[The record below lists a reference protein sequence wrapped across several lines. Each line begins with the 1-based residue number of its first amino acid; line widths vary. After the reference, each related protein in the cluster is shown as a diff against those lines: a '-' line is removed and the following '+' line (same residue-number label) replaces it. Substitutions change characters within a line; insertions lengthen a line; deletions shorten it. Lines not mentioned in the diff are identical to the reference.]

1 MNCCGNQS
9 ALTIEEQN
17 NQNINMKSTSTKLSN
32 NNNSEPLYSK
42 KNRLMCMFCGGKECN
57 HENYLTHKGQVAIEG
72 LNSDQIDENIF
83 ASQRPSNVLID
94 KFDLITKFN
103 EKKIGLIINVQ
114 RAGEHPY
121 CGPNGGLDKES
132 GFTYSPSKF
141 ESKGI
146 KVKLC
151 GWQDMGVPESLE
163 FMLDIVKEMYHY
175 INFEGKKVLVHCHAG
190 YGRTGIVIACYKIFS
205 EHTTAEKAIKEIRAK
220 RKQCIQKSSQF
231 EYCVNFYKYISRLR
245 ENFGNKKSIETYI
258 KNQNDLNVDN
268 YKFEFFSYKKYVP
281 LFIQYIFNAIL
292 VLKNSINLE
301 LTTVYKALNGTSDIK
316 ENLNIYLNPII
327 ESINAGNYENLNTIN
342 DIVILSELL
351 YLWLENSIYYVIED
365 KNLDHFDF
373 SKKDESDF
381 NIIFEKNF
389 NKLKIYEKETIL
401 FFINFIYL
409 LKNNKDLDDPK
420 NIKLMCEKFCIYLLG
435 YDFND
440 IEKNPNK
447 KKHIEILLDI
457 FYYYLN
463 NNEKIND
470 VYNVNNKELRINN
483 ILNIC
488 QTVLEQN
495 VAHSTISSPKKSK
508 NELLK
513 QSMMNIIKELKQ
525 MEDVNS
531 SSENVM
537 NNENL
542 IDSLILNQSIGSS
555 TIKTFKTNQEKSN
568 GKKKVLFENLN
579 YSQIKNNNDEENEK
593 NGKSKF
599 SSSLINYNNK
609 KSLQTKLS
617 SYNYLKQNTVH
628 NKNTEGYRFVTKND
642 ITGVEVIDT
651 EENIEN
657 IFSAKEPWMKEEDC

>member
-1 MNCCGNQS
+1 MNCCNNQS

-17 NQNINMKSTSTKLSN
+17 NKISPKKTNNSSN

-83 ASQRPSNVLID
+83 ASQRPSNILID

-121 CGPNGGLDKES
+121 CGPNEGLDKES

-151 GWQDMGVPESLE
+151 GWQDMGVPESLD

-175 INFEGKKVLVHCHAG
+175 INFENKKVLVHCHAG

-205 EHTTAEKAIKEIRAK
+205 EHTTAENAIKEIRAK

-245 ENFGNKKSIETYI
+245 EMFGNKKTIETYI

-268 YKFEFFSYKKYVP
+268 YKFDFFSYKKYVP

-292 VLKNSINLE
+292 VLKNSNELD
-301 LTTVYKALNGTSDIK
+301 LTTIYKTLNGTSDIIK
-316 ENLNIYLNPII
+316 NLNNYLNPII
-327 ESINAGNYENLNTIN
+327 ESINAGNFNILNTIE

-351 YLWLENSIYYVIED
+351 YLWLEKSIDFVIEG
-365 KNLDHFDF
+365 KNLDIFDF

-381 NIIFEKNF
+381 NKIFEDNF
-389 NKLKIYEKETIL
+389 NKLKIYEKDTIL

-409 LKNNKDLDDPK
+409 LKTNKDLDDPK
-420 NIKLMCEKFCIYLLG
+420 NLKLMCEKFCIYLLG
-435 YDFND
+435 YDINNID
-440 IEKNPNK
+440 QDLNK
-447 KKHIEILLDI
+447 KRHIETLLDI

-470 VYNVNNKELRINN
+470 IYNVSNKELRLNN

-488 QTVLEQN
+488 QTVLDQN
-495 VAHSTISSPKKSK
+495 NNHTINTNSNRNKNDLLKQSVINILNELKQMDDINVNNSAEDVKNNEFLYESIVSKQSMNSSPKKNQDK
-508 NELLK
+508 NNAK
-513 QSMMNIIKELKQ
+513 KR
-525 MEDVNS
+525 
-531 SSENVM
+531 VM
-537 NNENL
+537 FN
-542 IDSLILNQSIGSS
+542 
-555 TIKTFKTNQEKSN
+555 
-568 GKKKVLFENLN
+568 NLN
-579 YSQIKNNNDEENEK
+579 YSQNVASNDDENEK
-593 NGKSKF
+593 NPKQKL
-599 SSSLINYNNK
+599 SSSLISSKNLNISK
-609 KSLQTKLS
+609 FKLS
-617 SYNYLKQNTVH
+617 SYNVLKQNTVH
-628 NKNTEGYRFVTKND
+628 NKNTEAYRFVTKND
-642 ITGVEVIDT
+642 ITGLDVIDT
-651 EENIEN
+651 EENIHN
-657 IFSAKEPWMKEEDC
+657 FFTAKQPWFKEEDC

>member
-1 MNCCGNQS
+1 MNCCNNQS
-9 ALTIEEQN
+9 ALTLEEQN
-17 NQNINMKSTSTKLSN
+17 NQISQKKTNNSSN

-83 ASQRPSNVLID
+83 ASQRPSNILID

-121 CGPNGGLDKES
+121 CGPNEGLDKES

-151 GWQDMGVPESLE
+151 GWQDMGVPESLD

-175 INFEGKKVLVHCHAG
+175 INFENKKVLVHCHAG

-205 EHTTAEKAIKEIRAK
+205 EHTTAENAIKEIRAK
-220 RKQCIQKSSQF
+220 RKQCIQKSTQF

-245 ENFGNKKSIETYI
+245 EMFGNKKTIETYI

-268 YKFEFFSYKKYVP
+268 YKFDFFSYKKYVP

-292 VLKNSINLE
+292 VLKNSNELD
-301 LTTVYKALNGTSDIK
+301 LTTVYKTLNGTSDIIK
-316 ENLNIYLNPII
+316 NLNNYLNPII
-327 ESINAGNYENLNTIN
+327 ESINAGNFNVLNTIE

-351 YLWLENSIYYVIED
+351 YLWLEKSIDYVIED
-365 KNLDHFDF
+365 KNLDNFDF

-381 NIIFEKNF
+381 NTIFEDNF

-409 LKNNKDLDDPK
+409 LKTNKDLDDPK
-420 NIKLMCEKFCIYLLG
+420 NLKLMCEKFCIYLLG
-435 YDFND
+435 YDINNID
-440 IEKNPNK
+440 QDLNK
-447 KKHIEILLDI
+447 KRHIETLLDI

-470 VYNVNNKELRINN
+470 LYNVSNKELRLNN

-488 QTVLEQN
+488 QSVLEQN
-495 VAHSTISSPKKSK
+495 NNDSVNANSNK
-508 NELLK
+508 NKNDLLK
-513 QSMMNIIKELKQ
+513 QSMLNILNELKQ
-525 MEDVNS
+525 MDDINANNSAEEIKKNEYLYESIVSKQSMNS
-531 SSENVM
+531 SPKK
-537 NNENL
+537 
-542 IDSLILNQSIGSS
+542 NQDKNSV
-555 TIKTFKTNQEKSN
+555 
-568 GKKKVLFENLN
+568 KKKVMFNNLN
-579 YSQIKNNNDEENEK
+579 YSQIVINNEDENEK
-593 NGKSKF
+593 NTKPKLT
-599 SSSLINYNNK
+599 SSLISSKNLNTSK
-609 KSLQTKLS
+609 FKLS
-617 SYNYLKQNTVH
+617 SYNVLKQNTVH
-628 NKNTEGYRFVTKND
+628 NKNTEAYRFVTKND
-642 ITGVEVIDT
+642 ITGLDVIDT
-651 EENIEN
+651 EDNIHN
-657 IFSAKEPWMKEEDC
+657 FFTAKQPWFKEEDC

>member
-1 MNCCGNQS
+1 MNCCNNQS

-17 NQNINMKSTSTKLSN
+17 NKISPKKTNNSSN

-83 ASQRPSNVLID
+83 ASQRPSNILID

-121 CGPNGGLDKES
+121 CGPNEGLDKES

-151 GWQDMGVPESLE
+151 GWQDMGVPESLD

-175 INFEGKKVLVHCHAG
+175 INFENKKVLVHCHAG

-205 EHTTAEKAIKEIRAK
+205 EHTTAENAIKEIRAK

-245 ENFGNKKSIETYI
+245 EMFGNKKTIETYI

-268 YKFEFFSYKKYVP
+268 YKFDFFSYKKYVP

-292 VLKNSINLE
+292 VLKNSNELD
-301 LTTVYKALNGTSDIK
+301 LTTIYKTLNGTSDIIK
-316 ENLNIYLNPII
+316 NLNNYLNPII
-327 ESINAGNYENLNTIN
+327 ESINAGNFNILNTIE

-351 YLWLENSIYYVIED
+351 YLWLEKSIDFVIED
-365 KNLDHFDF
+365 KNLDIFDF

-381 NIIFEKNF
+381 NKIFEDNF
-389 NKLKIYEKETIL
+389 NKLKIYEKDTIL

-409 LKNNKDLDDPK
+409 LKTNKDLDDPK
-420 NIKLMCEKFCIYLLG
+420 NLKLMCEKFCIYLLG
-435 YDFND
+435 YDINNID
-440 IEKNPNK
+440 QDLNK
-447 KKHIEILLDI
+447 KRHIETLLDI

-463 NNEKIND
+463 NSEKIND
-470 VYNVNNKELRINN
+470 IYNVSNKELRLNN

-488 QTVLEQN
+488 QTVLDQN
-495 VAHSTISSPKKSK
+495 NNHTINTNSNRNKNDLLKQSVINILNELKQMDDINVNNSAEDVKNNEFLYESIVSKQSMNSSPKKNQDK
-508 NELLK
+508 NNAK
-513 QSMMNIIKELKQ
+513 KR
-525 MEDVNS
+525 
-531 SSENVM
+531 VM
-537 NNENL
+537 FN
-542 IDSLILNQSIGSS
+542 
-555 TIKTFKTNQEKSN
+555 
-568 GKKKVLFENLN
+568 NLN
-579 YSQIKNNNDEENEK
+579 YSQNVASNDDENEK
-593 NGKSKF
+593 NPKQKL
-599 SSSLINYNNK
+599 SSSLISSKNLNISK
-609 KSLQTKLS
+609 FKLS
-617 SYNYLKQNTVH
+617 SYNVLKQNTVH
-628 NKNTEGYRFVTKND
+628 NKNTEAYRFVTKND
-642 ITGVEVIDT
+642 ITGLDVIDT
-651 EENIEN
+651 EENIHN
-657 IFSAKEPWMKEEDC
+657 FFTAKQPWFKEEDC

>member
-1 MNCCGNQS
+1 MNCCNNQS
-9 ALTIEEQN
+9 ALTLEEQN
-17 NQNINMKSTSTKLSN
+17 NQIPQKKTNNSSN

-83 ASQRPSNVLID
+83 ASQRPSNILID

-121 CGPNGGLDKES
+121 CGPNEGLDKES

-151 GWQDMGVPESLE
+151 GWQDMGVPESLD

-175 INFEGKKVLVHCHAG
+175 INFENKKVLVHCHAG

-205 EHTTAEKAIKEIRAK
+205 EHTTAENAIKEIRAK

-245 ENFGNKKSIETYI
+245 EMFGNKKTIETYI

-268 YKFEFFSYKKYVP
+268 YKFDFFSYKKYVP

-292 VLKNSINLE
+292 VLKNSNELD
-301 LTTVYKALNGTSDIK
+301 LTTIYKTLNGTSDIIK
-316 ENLNIYLNPII
+316 NLNNYLNPII
-327 ESINAGNYENLNTIN
+327 ESINAGNFNILNTIE

-351 YLWLENSIYYVIED
+351 YLWLEKSIDYVIED
-365 KNLDHFDF
+365 KNLDNFDF

-381 NIIFEKNF
+381 NKIFEDNF
-389 NKLKIYEKETIL
+389 NKLKIYEKDTIL

-409 LKNNKDLDDPK
+409 LKTNKDLDDPK
-420 NIKLMCEKFCIYLLG
+420 NLKLMCEKFCIYLLG
-435 YDFND
+435 YDINNID
-440 IEKNPNK
+440 QDLNK
-447 KKHIEILLDI
+447 KRHIETLLDI

-470 VYNVNNKELRINN
+470 IYNVSNKELRLNN

-488 QTVLEQN
+488 QSVLDQN
-495 VAHSTISSPKKSK
+495 NNDSVNANSNK
-508 NELLK
+508 NKNDLLK
-513 QSMMNIIKELKQ
+513 QSMLNILNELRQMDDINVNNSAEEIKKNEYLYESIVSKQ
-525 MEDVNS
+525 SMNS
-531 SSENVM
+531 SPKR
-537 NNENL
+537 
-542 IDSLILNQSIGSS
+542 NQDKNSV
-555 TIKTFKTNQEKSN
+555 
-568 GKKKVLFENLN
+568 KKKVMFNNLN
-579 YSQIKNNNDEENEK
+579 YSQIAINNEDENEK
-593 NGKSKF
+593 NSKPKL
-599 SSSLINYNNK
+599 SSSLISSKNLNISK
-609 KSLQTKLS
+609 FKLS
-617 SYNYLKQNTVH
+617 SYNVLKQNTVH
-628 NKNTEGYRFVTKND
+628 NKNTEAYRFVTKND
-642 ITGVEVIDT
+642 ITGLDVIDT
-651 EENIEN
+651 EDNIHN
-657 IFSAKEPWMKEEDC
+657 FFTAKQPWFKEEDC

>member
-1 MNCCGNQS
+1 MNCCNNQS
-9 ALTIEEQN
+9 ALTLEEQN
-17 NQNINMKSTSTKLSN
+17 NQIPQKKTNNSSN

-83 ASQRPSNVLID
+83 ASQRPSNILID

-121 CGPNGGLDKES
+121 CGPNEGLDKES

-151 GWQDMGVPESLE
+151 GWQDMGVPESLD

-175 INFEGKKVLVHCHAG
+175 INFENKKVLVHCHAG

-205 EHTTAEKAIKEIRAK
+205 EHTTAENAIKEIRAK
-220 RKQCIQKSSQF
+220 RKQCIQKSTQF

-245 ENFGNKKSIETYI
+245 EMFGNKKTIETYI

-268 YKFEFFSYKKYVP
+268 YKFDFFSYKKYVP

-292 VLKNSINLE
+292 VLKNSNELD
-301 LTTVYKALNGTSDIK
+301 LTTVYKTLNGTSDIIK
-316 ENLNIYLNPII
+316 NLNNYLNPII
-327 ESINAGNYENLNTIN
+327 ESINAGNFNVLNTIE

-351 YLWLENSIYYVIED
+351 YLWLEKSIDYVIED
-365 KNLDHFDF
+365 KNLDNFDF

-381 NIIFEKNF
+381 NTIFEDNF

-409 LKNNKDLDDPK
+409 LKTNKDLDDPK
-420 NIKLMCEKFCIYLLG
+420 NLKLMCEKFCIYLLG
-435 YDFND
+435 YDINNID
-440 IEKNPNK
+440 QDLNK
-447 KKHIEILLDI
+447 KRHIETLLDI

-470 VYNVNNKELRINN
+470 LYNVSNKELRLNN

-488 QTVLEQN
+488 QSVLEQN
-495 VAHSTISSPKKSK
+495 NNDSVNANSNK
-508 NELLK
+508 NKNDLLK
-513 QSMMNIIKELKQ
+513 QSMLNILNELKQ
-525 MEDVNS
+525 MDDINANNSAEEIKKNEYLYESIVSKQSMNS
-531 SSENVM
+531 SPKK
-537 NNENL
+537 
-542 IDSLILNQSIGSS
+542 NQDKNSV
-555 TIKTFKTNQEKSN
+555 
-568 GKKKVLFENLN
+568 KKKVMFNNLN
-579 YSQIKNNNDEENEK
+579 YSQIVINNEDENEK
-593 NGKSKF
+593 NTKPKLT
-599 SSSLINYNNK
+599 SSLISSKNLNTSK
-609 KSLQTKLS
+609 FKLS
-617 SYNYLKQNTVH
+617 SYNVLKQNTVH
-628 NKNTEGYRFVTKND
+628 NKNTEAYRFVTKND
-642 ITGVEVIDT
+642 ITGLDVIDT
-651 EENIEN
+651 EDNIHN
-657 IFSAKEPWMKEEDC
+657 FFTAKQPWFKEEDC

>member
-1 MNCCGNQS
+1 MNCCNNQS

-17 NQNINMKSTSTKLSN
+17 NQITQKKTNNSSN

-83 ASQRPSNVLID
+83 ASQRPSNILID

-121 CGPNGGLDKES
+121 CGPNEGLDKES

-151 GWQDMGVPESLE
+151 GWQDMGVPESLD

-175 INFEGKKVLVHCHAG
+175 INFENKKVLVHCHAG

-205 EHTTAEKAIKEIRAK
+205 EHTTAENAIKEIRAK

-245 ENFGNKKSIETYI
+245 EMFGNKKTIETYI

-268 YKFEFFSYKKYVP
+268 YKFDFFSYKKYVP

-292 VLKNSINLE
+292 VLKNSNE
-301 LTTVYKALNGTSDIK
+301 LDLTIIYKTLNGTSDIIK
-316 ENLNIYLNPII
+316 NLNNYLNPII
-327 ESINAGNYENLNTIN
+327 ESINAGNFDILNTIE

-351 YLWLENSIYYVIED
+351 YLWLEKSIDFVIED
-365 KNLDHFDF
+365 KNLDIFDF

-381 NIIFEKNF
+381 NKIFEDNF
-389 NKLKIYEKETIL
+389 NKLKIYEKDTIL

-409 LKNNKDLDDPK
+409 LKTNKDLDDPK
-420 NIKLMCEKFCIYLLG
+420 NLKLMCEKFCIYLLG
-435 YDFND
+435 YDIYNID
-440 IEKNPNK
+440 QDLNK
-447 KKHIEILLDI
+447 KRHIETLLDI

-470 VYNVNNKELRINN
+470 IYNVSNKELRLNN

-488 QTVLEQN
+488 QSVLEQN
-495 VAHSTISSPKKSK
+495 NNDTININSNK
-508 NELLK
+508 NKNDLLK
-513 QSMMNIIKELKQ
+513 QSVIN
-525 MEDVNS
+525 
-531 SSENVM
+531 
-537 NNENL
+537 
-542 IDSLILNQSIGSS
+542 ILNELRQMDDINVNNSAEEI
-555 TIKTFKTNQEKSN
+555 
-568 GKKKVLFENLN
+568 KKK
-579 YSQIKNNNDEENEK
+579 
-593 NGKSKF
+593 
-599 SSSLINYNNK
+599 
-609 KSLQTKLS
+609 
-617 SYNYLKQNTVH
+617 
-628 NKNTEGYRFVTKND
+628 
-642 ITGVEVIDT
+642 
-651 EENIEN
+651 
-657 IFSAKEPWMKEEDC
+657 

>member
-1 MNCCGNQS
+1 MNCCNNQS

-17 NQNINMKSTSTKLSN
+17 NKISPKKTNNSSN

-83 ASQRPSNVLID
+83 ASQRPSNILID

-121 CGPNGGLDKES
+121 CGPNEGLDKES

-151 GWQDMGVPESLE
+151 GWQDMGVPESLD

-175 INFEGKKVLVHCHAG
+175 INFENKKVLVHCHAG

-205 EHTTAEKAIKEIRAK
+205 EHTTAENAIKEIRAK
-220 RKQCIQKSSQF
+220 RKQCIQKSTQF

-245 ENFGNKKSIETYI
+245 EMFGNKKTIETYI

-268 YKFEFFSYKKYVP
+268 YKFDFFSYKKYVP

-292 VLKNSINLE
+292 VLKNSNELD
-301 LTTVYKALNGTSDIK
+301 LTTIYKTLNGTSDIIK
-316 ENLNIYLNPII
+316 NLNNYLNPII
-327 ESINAGNYENLNTIN
+327 ESINAGNFNILNTIE

-351 YLWLENSIYYVIED
+351 YLWLEKSIDYVIED
-365 KNLDHFDF
+365 KNLDNFDF

-381 NIIFEKNF
+381 NKIFEDNF
-389 NKLKIYEKETIL
+389 NKLKIYEKDTIL

-409 LKNNKDLDDPK
+409 LKTNKDLDDPK
-420 NIKLMCEKFCIYLLG
+420 NLKLMCEKFCIYLLG
-435 YDFND
+435 YDINNID
-440 IEKNPNK
+440 QDLNK
-447 KKHIEILLDI
+447 KRHIETLLDI

-470 VYNVNNKELRINN
+470 IYNVSNKELRLNN

-488 QTVLEQN
+488 QSVLDQN
-495 VAHSTISSPKKSK
+495 NNDSVNANSNK
-508 NELLK
+508 NKNDLLK
-513 QSMMNIIKELKQ
+513 QSMLNILNELRQMDDINVNNSAEEIKKNEYLYESIVSKQ
-525 MEDVNS
+525 SMNS
-531 SSENVM
+531 SPKR
-537 NNENL
+537 
-542 IDSLILNQSIGSS
+542 NQDKNSV
-555 TIKTFKTNQEKSN
+555 
-568 GKKKVLFENLN
+568 KKKVMFNNLN
-579 YSQIKNNNDEENEK
+579 YSQIAINNEDENEK
-593 NGKSKF
+593 NSKPKL
-599 SSSLINYNNK
+599 SSSLISSKNLNTSK
-609 KSLQTKLS
+609 FKLS
-617 SYNYLKQNTVH
+617 SYNVLKQNTVH
-628 NKNTEGYRFVTKND
+628 NKNTEAYRFVTKND
-642 ITGVEVIDT
+642 ITGLDVIDT
-651 EENIEN
+651 EDNIHN
-657 IFSAKEPWMKEEDC
+657 FFTAKQPWFKEEDC

>member
-1 MNCCGNQS
+1 MNCCNNQS

-17 NQNINMKSTSTKLSN
+17 NKISPKKTNNSSN

-83 ASQRPSNVLID
+83 ASQRPSNILID

-121 CGPNGGLDKES
+121 CGPNEGLDKES

-151 GWQDMGVPESLE
+151 GWQDMGVPESLD

-175 INFEGKKVLVHCHAG
+175 INFENKKVLVHCHAG

-205 EHTTAEKAIKEIRAK
+205 EHTTAENAIKEIRAK

-245 ENFGNKKSIETYI
+245 EMFGNKKTIETYI

-268 YKFEFFSYKKYVP
+268 YKFDFFSYKKYVP

-292 VLKNSINLE
+292 VLKNSNELD
-301 LTTVYKALNGTSDIK
+301 LTTIYKTLNGTSDIIK
-316 ENLNIYLNPII
+316 NLNNYLNPII
-327 ESINAGNYENLNTIN
+327 ESINAGNFNILNTIE

-351 YLWLENSIYYVIED
+351 YLWLEKSIDFVIED
-365 KNLDHFDF
+365 KNLDIFDF

-381 NIIFEKNF
+381 NKIFEDNF
-389 NKLKIYEKETIL
+389 NKLKIYEKDTIL

-409 LKNNKDLDDPK
+409 LKTNKDLDDPK
-420 NIKLMCEKFCIYLLG
+420 NLKLMCEKFCIYLLG
-435 YDFND
+435 YDINNID
-440 IEKNPNK
+440 QDLNK
-447 KKHIEILLDI
+447 KRHIETLLDI

-470 VYNVNNKELRINN
+470 IYNVSNKELRLNN

-488 QTVLEQN
+488 QTVLDQN
-495 VAHSTISSPKKSK
+495 NNHTINTNSNRNKNDLLKQSVINILNELKQMDDINVNNSAEDVKNNEFLYESIVSKQSMNSSPKKNQDK
-508 NELLK
+508 NNAK
-513 QSMMNIIKELKQ
+513 KR
-525 MEDVNS
+525 
-531 SSENVM
+531 VM
-537 NNENL
+537 FN
-542 IDSLILNQSIGSS
+542 
-555 TIKTFKTNQEKSN
+555 
-568 GKKKVLFENLN
+568 NLN
-579 YSQIKNNNDEENEK
+579 YSQNVASNDDENEK
-593 NGKSKF
+593 NPKQKL
-599 SSSLINYNNK
+599 SSSLISSKNLNISK
-609 KSLQTKLS
+609 FKLS
-617 SYNYLKQNTVH
+617 SYNVLKQNTVH
-628 NKNTEGYRFVTKND
+628 NKNTEAYRFVTKND
-642 ITGVEVIDT
+642 ITGLDVIDT
-651 EENIEN
+651 EENIHN
-657 IFSAKEPWMKEEDC
+657 FFTAKQPWFKEEDC

>member
-1 MNCCGNQS
+1 MNCCNNQS

-17 NQNINMKSTSTKLSN
+17 NQISQKKTNNSSN

-83 ASQRPSNVLID
+83 ASQRPSNILID

-121 CGPNGGLDKES
+121 CGPNEGLDKES

-151 GWQDMGVPESLE
+151 GWQDMGVPESLD

-175 INFEGKKVLVHCHAG
+175 INFENKKVLVHCHAG

-205 EHTTAEKAIKEIRAK
+205 EHTTAENAIKEIRAK

-245 ENFGNKKSIETYI
+245 EMFGNKKTIETYI

-268 YKFEFFSYKKYVP
+268 YKFDFFSYKKYVP

-292 VLKNSINLE
+292 VLKNSNELD
-301 LTTVYKALNGTSDIK
+301 LTTIYKTLNGTSDIIK
-316 ENLNIYLNPII
+316 NLNNYLNPII
-327 ESINAGNYENLNTIN
+327 ESINAGNFDILNTIE

-351 YLWLENSIYYVIED
+351 YLWLEKSIDFVIED
-365 KNLDHFDF
+365 KNLDIFDF

-381 NIIFEKNF
+381 NKIFEDNF
-389 NKLKIYEKETIL
+389 NKLKIYEKDTIL

-409 LKNNKDLDDPK
+409 LKTNKDLDDPK
-420 NIKLMCEKFCIYLLG
+420 NLKLMCEKFCIYLLG
-435 YDFND
+435 YDINNID
-440 IEKNPNK
+440 QDLNK
-447 KKHIEILLDI
+447 KRHIETLLDI

-463 NNEKIND
+463 NSEKIND
-470 VYNVNNKELRINN
+470 IYNVSNKELRLNN

-488 QTVLEQN
+488 QTVLDQN
-495 VAHSTISSPKKSK
+495 NNDTINTNSNKNK

-513 QSMMNIIKELKQ
+513 QSVINILNELKQ
-525 MEDVNS
+525 MDDINVNNSAEDVKNNEFLYESIVSKQSMNS
-531 SSENVM
+531 SPKKNQDKNNAKKRVM
-537 NNENL
+537 FN
-542 IDSLILNQSIGSS
+542 
-555 TIKTFKTNQEKSN
+555 
-568 GKKKVLFENLN
+568 NLN
-579 YSQIKNNNDEENEK
+579 YSQNVASNDDENEK
-593 NGKSKF
+593 NPKQKL
-599 SSSLINYNNK
+599 SSSLISSKNLNSSK
-609 KSLQTKLS
+609 FKLS
-617 SYNYLKQNTVH
+617 SYNVLKQNTVH
-628 NKNTEGYRFVTKND
+628 NKNTEAYRFVTKND
-642 ITGVEVIDT
+642 ITGLDVIDT
-651 EENIEN
+651 EDNIHN
-657 IFSAKEPWMKEEDC
+657 FFTAKQPWFKEEDC

>member
-1 MNCCGNQS
+1 MNCCNNQS
-9 ALTIEEQN
+9 ALTLEEQN
-17 NQNINMKSTSTKLSN
+17 NQIPQKKTNNSSN

-83 ASQRPSNVLID
+83 ASQRPSNILID

-121 CGPNGGLDKES
+121 CGPNEGLDKES

-151 GWQDMGVPESLE
+151 GWQDMGVPESLD

-175 INFEGKKVLVHCHAG
+175 INFENKKVLVHCHAG

-205 EHTTAEKAIKEIRAK
+205 EHTTAENAIKEIRAK
-220 RKQCIQKSSQF
+220 RKQCIQKSTQF

-245 ENFGNKKSIETYI
+245 EMFGNKKTIETYI

-268 YKFEFFSYKKYVP
+268 YKFDFFSYKKYVP

-292 VLKNSINLE
+292 VLKNSNELD
-301 LTTVYKALNGTSDIK
+301 LTTIYKTLNGTSDIIK
-316 ENLNIYLNPII
+316 NLNNYLNPII
-327 ESINAGNYENLNTIN
+327 ESINAGNFNVLNTIE

-351 YLWLENSIYYVIED
+351 YLWLEKSIDYVIED
-365 KNLDHFDF
+365 KNLDNFDF

-381 NIIFEKNF
+381 NTIFEDNF

-409 LKNNKDLDDPK
+409 LKTNKDLDDPK
-420 NIKLMCEKFCIYLLG
+420 NLKLMCEKFCIYLLG
-435 YDFND
+435 YDINNID
-440 IEKNPNK
+440 QDLNK
-447 KKHIEILLDI
+447 KRHIETLLDI

-470 VYNVNNKELRINN
+470 LYNVSNKELRLNN

-488 QTVLEQN
+488 QSVLEQN
-495 VAHSTISSPKKSK
+495 NNDSVNANSNK
-508 NELLK
+508 NKNDLLK
-513 QSMMNIIKELKQ
+513 QSMLNILNELKQ
-525 MEDVNS
+525 MDDINANNSAEEIKKNEYLYESIVSKQSMNS
-531 SSENVM
+531 SPKK
-537 NNENL
+537 
-542 IDSLILNQSIGSS
+542 NQDKNSV
-555 TIKTFKTNQEKSN
+555 
-568 GKKKVLFENLN
+568 KKKVMFNNLN
-579 YSQIKNNNDEENEK
+579 YSQIVINNEDENEK
-593 NGKSKF
+593 NTKPKLT
-599 SSSLINYNNK
+599 SSLISSKNLNTSK
-609 KSLQTKLS
+609 FKLS
-617 SYNYLKQNTVH
+617 SYNVLKQNTVH
-628 NKNTEGYRFVTKND
+628 NKNTEAYRFETKND
-642 ITGVEVIDT
+642 ITGLYVIDT
-651 EENIEN
+651 EDNIHN
-657 IFSAKEPWMKEEDC
+657 FFTAKQPWFKEEDC

>member
-1 MNCCGNQS
+1 MNCCNNQS

-17 NQNINMKSTSTKLSN
+17 NKISPKKTNNSSN

-83 ASQRPSNVLID
+83 ASQRPSNILID

-121 CGPNGGLDKES
+121 CGPNEGLDKES

-151 GWQDMGVPESLE
+151 GWQDMGVPESLD

-175 INFEGKKVLVHCHAG
+175 INFENKKVLVHCHAG

-205 EHTTAEKAIKEIRAK
+205 EHTTAENAIKEIRAK
-220 RKQCIQKSSQF
+220 RKQCIQKSTQF

-245 ENFGNKKSIETYI
+245 EMFGNKKTIETYI

-268 YKFEFFSYKKYVP
+268 YKFDFFSYKKYVP

-292 VLKNSINLE
+292 VLKNSNELD
-301 LTTVYKALNGTSDIK
+301 LTTIYKTLNGTSDIIK
-316 ENLNIYLNPII
+316 NLNNYLNPII
-327 ESINAGNYENLNTIN
+327 ESINAGNFNVLNTIE

-351 YLWLENSIYYVIED
+351 YLWLEKSIDFVIED
-365 KNLDHFDF
+365 KNLDIFDF

-381 NIIFEKNF
+381 NKIFEDNF
-389 NKLKIYEKETIL
+389 NKLKIYEKDTIL

-409 LKNNKDLDDPK
+409 LKTNKDLDDPK
-420 NIKLMCEKFCIYLLG
+420 NLKLMCEKFCIYLLG
-435 YDFND
+435 YDINNID
-440 IEKNPNK
+440 QDLNK
-447 KKHIEILLDI
+447 KRHIETLLDI

-470 VYNVNNKELRINN
+470 IYNVSNKELRLNN

-495 VAHSTISSPKKSK
+495 NNHTINTNSNKNDLLKQSVINILNELKQMDDINVNHSAEDVKNNEFLYESIVSKQSMNSSPKKNQDK
-508 NELLK
+508 NNAK
-513 QSMMNIIKELKQ
+513 KR
-525 MEDVNS
+525 
-531 SSENVM
+531 VM
-537 NNENL
+537 FN
-542 IDSLILNQSIGSS
+542 
-555 TIKTFKTNQEKSN
+555 
-568 GKKKVLFENLN
+568 NLN
-579 YSQIKNNNDEENEK
+579 YSQNVASNDDENEK
-593 NGKSKF
+593 NPKQKL
-599 SSSLINYNNK
+599 SSSLISSKNLNISK
-609 KSLQTKLS
+609 FKLS
-617 SYNYLKQNTVH
+617 SYNVLKQNTVH
-628 NKNTEGYRFVTKND
+628 NKNTEAYRFVTKND
-642 ITGVEVIDT
+642 ITGLDVIDT
-651 EENIEN
+651 EENIHN
-657 IFSAKEPWMKEEDC
+657 FFTAKQPWFKEEDC

>member
-1 MNCCGNQS
+1 MNCCNNQS

-17 NQNINMKSTSTKLSN
+17 NQISQKKTNNSSN

-83 ASQRPSNVLID
+83 ASQRPSNILID

-121 CGPNGGLDKES
+121 CGPNEGLDKES

-151 GWQDMGVPESLE
+151 GWQDMGVPESLD

-175 INFEGKKVLVHCHAG
+175 INFENKKVLVHCHAG

-205 EHTTAEKAIKEIRAK
+205 EHTTAENAIKEIRAK

-245 ENFGNKKSIETYI
+245 EMFGNKKTIETYI

-268 YKFEFFSYKKYVP
+268 YKFDFFSYKKYVP

-292 VLKNSINLE
+292 VLKNSNELD
-301 LTTVYKALNGTSDIK
+301 LTTIYKTLNGTSDIIK
-316 ENLNIYLNPII
+316 NLNNYLNPII
-327 ESINAGNYENLNTIN
+327 ESINAGNFNILNTIE

-351 YLWLENSIYYVIED
+351 YLWLEKSIDFVIED
-365 KNLDHFDF
+365 KNLDIFDF

-381 NIIFEKNF
+381 NKIFEDNF
-389 NKLKIYEKETIL
+389 NKLKIYEKDTIL

-409 LKNNKDLDDPK
+409 LKTNKDLDDPK
-420 NIKLMCEKFCIYLLG
+420 NLKLMCEKFCIYLLG
-435 YDFND
+435 YDINNID
-440 IEKNPNK
+440 QDLNK
-447 KKHIEILLDI
+447 KRHIETLLDI

-470 VYNVNNKELRINN
+470 IYNVSNKELRLNN

-488 QTVLEQN
+488 QTVLDQN
-495 VAHSTISSPKKSK
+495 NNHTINTNSNKNDLLKQSVINILNELKQMDDINVNHSAEDVKNNEFLYESIVSKQSMNSSPKKNQDK
-508 NELLK
+508 NNAK
-513 QSMMNIIKELKQ
+513 KR
-525 MEDVNS
+525 
-531 SSENVM
+531 VM
-537 NNENL
+537 FN
-542 IDSLILNQSIGSS
+542 
-555 TIKTFKTNQEKSN
+555 
-568 GKKKVLFENLN
+568 NLN
-579 YSQIKNNNDEENEK
+579 YSQNVVSNDDENEK
-593 NGKSKF
+593 NPKQKL
-599 SSSLINYNNK
+599 SSSLISSKNLNISK
-609 KSLQTKLS
+609 FKLS
-617 SYNYLKQNTVH
+617 SYNVLKQNTVH

-642 ITGVEVIDT
+642 ITGLDVIDT
-651 EENIEN
+651 EENIHN
-657 IFSAKEPWMKEEDC
+657 FFTAKQPWFKEEDC

>member
-1 MNCCGNQS
+1 MNCCNNQS
-9 ALTIEEQN
+9 ALTLEEQN
-17 NQNINMKSTSTKLSN
+17 NQIPQKKTNNSSN

-83 ASQRPSNVLID
+83 ASQRPSNILID

-121 CGPNGGLDKES
+121 CGPNEGLDKES

-151 GWQDMGVPESLE
+151 GWQDMGVPESLD

-175 INFEGKKVLVHCHAG
+175 INFENKKVLVHCHAG

-205 EHTTAEKAIKEIRAK
+205 EHTTAENAIKEIRAK
-220 RKQCIQKSSQF
+220 RKQCIQKSTQF

-245 ENFGNKKSIETYI
+245 EMFGNKKTIETYI

-268 YKFEFFSYKKYVP
+268 YKFDFFSYKKYVP

-292 VLKNSINLE
+292 VLKNSNELD
-301 LTTVYKALNGTSDIK
+301 LTTIYKTLNGTSDIIK
-316 ENLNIYLNPII
+316 NLNNYLNPII
-327 ESINAGNYENLNTIN
+327 ESINAGNFNVLNTIE

-351 YLWLENSIYYVIED
+351 YLWLEKSIDYVIED
-365 KNLDHFDF
+365 KNLDNFDF

-381 NIIFEKNF
+381 NTIFEDNF

-409 LKNNKDLDDPK
+409 LKTNKDLDDPK
-420 NIKLMCEKFCIYLLG
+420 NLKLMCEKFCIYLLG
-435 YDFND
+435 YDINNID
-440 IEKNPNK
+440 QDLDK
-447 KKHIEILLDI
+447 KRHIETLLDI

-470 VYNVNNKELRINN
+470 LYNVSNKELRLNN

-488 QTVLEQN
+488 QSVLEQN
-495 VAHSTISSPKKSK
+495 NNDSVNANSNK
-508 NELLK
+508 NKNDLLK
-513 QSMMNIIKELKQ
+513 QSMLNILNELKQ
-525 MEDVNS
+525 MDDINANNSAEEIKKNEYLYESIVSKQSMNS
-531 SSENVM
+531 SPKK
-537 NNENL
+537 
-542 IDSLILNQSIGSS
+542 NQDKNSV
-555 TIKTFKTNQEKSN
+555 
-568 GKKKVLFENLN
+568 KKKVMFNNLN
-579 YSQIKNNNDEENEK
+579 YSQIVINNEDENEK
-593 NGKSKF
+593 NTKPKLT
-599 SSSLINYNNK
+599 SSLISSKNLNTSK
-609 KSLQTKLS
+609 FKLS
-617 SYNYLKQNTVH
+617 SYNVLKQNTVH
-628 NKNTEGYRFVTKND
+628 NKNTEAYRFVTKND
-642 ITGVEVIDT
+642 ITGLDVIDT
-651 EENIEN
+651 EDNIHN
-657 IFSAKEPWMKEEDC
+657 FFTAKQPWFKEEDC

>member
-1 MNCCGNQS
+1 MNCCNNQS
-9 ALTIEEQN
+9 ALTLEEQN
-17 NQNINMKSTSTKLSN
+17 NQIPQKKTNNSSN

-83 ASQRPSNVLID
+83 ASQRPSNILID

-121 CGPNGGLDKES
+121 CGPNEGLDKES

-151 GWQDMGVPESLE
+151 GWQDMGVPESLD

-175 INFEGKKVLVHCHAG
+175 INFENKKVLVHCHAG

-205 EHTTAEKAIKEIRAK
+205 EHTTAENAIKEIRAK
-220 RKQCIQKSSQF
+220 RKQCIQKSTQF

-245 ENFGNKKSIETYI
+245 EMFGNKKTIETYI

-268 YKFEFFSYKKYVP
+268 YKFDFFSYKKYVP

-292 VLKNSINLE
+292 VLKNSNELD
-301 LTTVYKALNGTSDIK
+301 LTTIYKTLNGTSDIIK
-316 ENLNIYLNPII
+316 NLNNYLNPII
-327 ESINAGNYENLNTIN
+327 ESINAGNFNVLNTIE

-351 YLWLENSIYYVIED
+351 YLWLEKSIDYVIED
-365 KNLDHFDF
+365 KNLDIFDF

-381 NIIFEKNF
+381 NKIFEDNF

-409 LKNNKDLDDPK
+409 LKTNKDLDDPK

-435 YDFND
+435 YDINNID
-440 IEKNPNK
+440 QDLNK
-447 KKHIEILLDI
+447 KRHIETLLDI

-470 VYNVNNKELRINN
+470 IYNVSNKELRLNN

-488 QTVLEQN
+488 QSVLDQN
-495 VAHSTISSPKKSK
+495 NNDSVNANSNK
-508 NELLK
+508 NKNDLLK
-513 QSMMNIIKELKQ
+513 QSMLNILNELRQMDDINVNNSAEEIKKNEYLYESIVSKQ
-525 MEDVNS
+525 SMNS
-531 SSENVM
+531 SPKK
-537 NNENL
+537 
-542 IDSLILNQSIGSS
+542 NQD
-555 TIKTFKTNQEKSN
+555 KN
-568 GKKKVLFENLN
+568 GVKKKVMFNNLN
-579 YSQIKNNNDEENEK
+579 YSQIAINNEDENEK
-593 NGKSKF
+593 NSKPKL
-599 SSSLINYNNK
+599 SSSLISSKNLNTSK
-609 KSLQTKLS
+609 FKLS
-617 SYNYLKQNTVH
+617 SYNVLKQNTVH
-628 NKNTEGYRFVTKND
+628 NKNTEAYRFVTKND
-642 ITGVEVIDT
+642 ITGLDVIDT
-651 EENIEN
+651 EDNIHN
-657 IFSAKEPWMKEEDC
+657 FFTAKQPWFKEEDC

>member
-1 MNCCGNQS
+1 MNCCNNQS

-17 NQNINMKSTSTKLSN
+17 NKISPKKTNNSSN

-83 ASQRPSNVLID
+83 ASQRPSNILID

-121 CGPNGGLDKES
+121 CGPNEGLDKES

-151 GWQDMGVPESLE
+151 GWQDMGVPESLD

-175 INFEGKKVLVHCHAG
+175 INFENKKVLVHCHAG

-205 EHTTAEKAIKEIRAK
+205 EHTTAENAIKEIRAK

-245 ENFGNKKSIETYI
+245 EMFGNKKTIETYI

-268 YKFEFFSYKKYVP
+268 YKFDFFSYKKYVP

-292 VLKNSINLE
+292 VLKNSNELD
-301 LTTVYKALNGTSDIK
+301 LTTIYKTLNGTSDIIK
-316 ENLNIYLNPII
+316 NLNNYLNPII
-327 ESINAGNYENLNTIN
+327 ESINAGNFNILNTIE

-351 YLWLENSIYYVIED
+351 YLWLENSIDFVIED
-365 KNLDHFDF
+365 KNLDIFDF

-381 NIIFEKNF
+381 NKIFEDNF
-389 NKLKIYEKETIL
+389 NKLKIYEKDTIL

-409 LKNNKDLDDPK
+409 LKTNKDLDDSK
-420 NIKLMCEKFCIYLLG
+420 NLKLMCEKFCIYLLG
-435 YDFND
+435 YDINNID
-440 IEKNPNK
+440 QDLNK
-447 KKHIEILLDI
+447 KRHIETLLDI

-463 NNEKIND
+463 NSEKIND
-470 VYNVNNKELRINN
+470 IYNVSNKELRLNN

-488 QTVLEQN
+488 QTVLDQN
-495 VAHSTISSPKKSK
+495 NNHTINTNSNRNKNDLLKQSVINILNELKQMDDINVNNSAEDVKNNEFLYESIVSKQSMNSSPKKNQDK
-508 NELLK
+508 NNAK
-513 QSMMNIIKELKQ
+513 KR
-525 MEDVNS
+525 
-531 SSENVM
+531 VM
-537 NNENL
+537 FN
-542 IDSLILNQSIGSS
+542 
-555 TIKTFKTNQEKSN
+555 
-568 GKKKVLFENLN
+568 NLN
-579 YSQIKNNNDEENEK
+579 YSQNVVSNDDENEK
-593 NGKSKF
+593 NPKQKL
-599 SSSLINYNNK
+599 SSSLISSKNLNISK
-609 KSLQTKLS
+609 FKLS
-617 SYNYLKQNTVH
+617 SYNVLKQNTVH
-628 NKNTEGYRFVTKND
+628 NKNTEAYRFVTKND
-642 ITGVEVIDT
+642 ITGLDVIDT
-651 EENIEN
+651 EENIHN
-657 IFSAKEPWMKEEDC
+657 FFTAKQPWFKEEDC

>member
-1 MNCCGNQS
+1 MNCCNNQS

-17 NQNINMKSTSTKLSN
+17 NKISPKKTNNSSN

-83 ASQRPSNVLID
+83 ASQRPSNILID

-121 CGPNGGLDKES
+121 CGPNEGLDKES

-151 GWQDMGVPESLE
+151 GWQDMGVPESLD

-175 INFEGKKVLVHCHAG
+175 INFENKKVLVHCHAG

-205 EHTTAEKAIKEIRAK
+205 EHTTAENAIKEIRAK
-220 RKQCIQKSSQF
+220 RKQCIQKSTQF

-245 ENFGNKKSIETYI
+245 EMFGSKKTIETYI

-268 YKFEFFSYKKYVP
+268 YKFDFFSYKKYVP

-292 VLKNSINLE
+292 VLKNSNELD
-301 LTTVYKALNGTSDIK
+301 LTTIYKTLNGTSDIIK
-316 ENLNIYLNPII
+316 NLNNYLNPII
-327 ESINAGNYENLNTIN
+327 ESINAGNFNILNTIE

-351 YLWLENSIYYVIED
+351 YLWLEKSIDFVIED
-365 KNLDHFDF
+365 KNLDNFDF

-381 NIIFEKNF
+381 NKIFEDNF

-409 LKNNKDLDDPK
+409 LKTNKDLDDPK

-435 YDFND
+435 YDINNID
-440 IEKNPNK
+440 QDLNK
-447 KKHIEILLDI
+447 KRHIETLLDI

-470 VYNVNNKELRINN
+470 IYNVSNKELRLNN

-488 QTVLEQN
+488 QSVLDQN
-495 VAHSTISSPKKSK
+495 NNDSVNANSNK
-508 NELLK
+508 NKNDLLK
-513 QSMMNIIKELKQ
+513 QSMLNILNELRQMDDINVNNSAEEIKKNEYLYESIVSKQ
-525 MEDVNS
+525 SMNS
-531 SSENVM
+531 SPKR
-537 NNENL
+537 
-542 IDSLILNQSIGSS
+542 NQDKNSV
-555 TIKTFKTNQEKSN
+555 
-568 GKKKVLFENLN
+568 KKKVMFNNLN
-579 YSQIKNNNDEENEK
+579 YSQIAINNEDENEK
-593 NGKSKF
+593 NPKPKL
-599 SSSLINYNNK
+599 SSSLISSKNLNTSK
-609 KSLQTKLS
+609 FKLS
-617 SYNYLKQNTVH
+617 SYNVLKQNTVH
-628 NKNTEGYRFVTKND
+628 NKNTEAYRFVTKND
-642 ITGVEVIDT
+642 ITGLDVIDT
-651 EENIEN
+651 EDNIHN
-657 IFSAKEPWMKEEDC
+657 FFTAKQPWFKEEDC

>member
-1 MNCCGNQS
+1 MNCCNNQS
-9 ALTIEEQN
+9 ALTLEEQN
-17 NQNINMKSTSTKLSN
+17 NQIPQKKTNNSSN

-83 ASQRPSNVLID
+83 ASQRPSNILID

-121 CGPNGGLDKES
+121 CGPNEGLDKES

-151 GWQDMGVPESLE
+151 GWQDMGVPESLD

-175 INFEGKKVLVHCHAG
+175 INFENKKVLVHCHAG

-205 EHTTAEKAIKEIRAK
+205 EHTTAENAIKEIRAK
-220 RKQCIQKSSQF
+220 RKQCIQKSTQF

-245 ENFGNKKSIETYI
+245 EMFGNKKTIETYI

-268 YKFEFFSYKKYVP
+268 YKFDFFSYKKYVP

-292 VLKNSINLE
+292 VLKNSNELD
-301 LTTVYKALNGTSDIK
+301 LTTIYKTLNGTSDIIK
-316 ENLNIYLNPII
+316 NLNNYLNPII
-327 ESINAGNYENLNTIN
+327 ESINAGNFNILNTIE

-351 YLWLENSIYYVIED
+351 YLWLEKSIDYVIED
-365 KNLDHFDF
+365 KNLDNFDF

-381 NIIFEKNF
+381 NKIFEDNF

-409 LKNNKDLDDPK
+409 LKTNKDLDDPK

-435 YDFND
+435 YDINNID
-440 IEKNPNK
+440 QDLNK
-447 KKHIEILLDI
+447 KRHIETLLDI

-470 VYNVNNKELRINN
+470 IYNVSNKELRLNN

-488 QTVLEQN
+488 QSVLDQN
-495 VAHSTISSPKKSK
+495 NNDSVNANSNK
-508 NELLK
+508 NKNDLLK
-513 QSMMNIIKELKQ
+513 QSMLNILNELRQMDDINVNNSAEEIKKNEYLYESIVSKQ
-525 MEDVNS
+525 SMNS
-531 SSENVM
+531 SPKR
-537 NNENL
+537 
-542 IDSLILNQSIGSS
+542 NQDKNSV
-555 TIKTFKTNQEKSN
+555 
-568 GKKKVLFENLN
+568 KKKVMFNNLN
-579 YSQIKNNNDEENEK
+579 YSQIAINNEDENEK
-593 NGKSKF
+593 NSKPKL
-599 SSSLINYNNK
+599 SSSLISSKNLNTSK
-609 KSLQTKLS
+609 FKLS
-617 SYNYLKQNTVH
+617 SYNVLKQNTVH
-628 NKNTEGYRFVTKND
+628 NKNTEAYRFVTKND
-642 ITGVEVIDT
+642 ITGLDVIDT
-651 EENIEN
+651 EDNIHN
-657 IFSAKEPWMKEEDC
+657 FFTAKQPWFKEEDC

>member
-1 MNCCGNQS
+1 MNCCNNQS

-17 NQNINMKSTSTKLSN
+17 NQISQKKTNNSSN

-83 ASQRPSNVLID
+83 ASQRPSNILID

-121 CGPNGGLDKES
+121 CGPNEGLDKES

-151 GWQDMGVPESLE
+151 GWQDMGVPESLD

-175 INFEGKKVLVHCHAG
+175 INFENKKVLVHCHAG

-205 EHTTAEKAIKEIRAK
+205 EHTTAENAIKEIRAK

-245 ENFGNKKSIETYI
+245 EMFGNKKTIETYI

-268 YKFEFFSYKKYVP
+268 YKFDFFSYKKYVP

-292 VLKNSINLE
+292 VLKNSNELD
-301 LTTVYKALNGTSDIK
+301 LTTIYKTLNGTSDIIK
-316 ENLNIYLNPII
+316 NLNNYLNPII
-327 ESINAGNYENLNTIN
+327 ESINAGNFDILNTIE

-351 YLWLENSIYYVIED
+351 YLWLEKSIDYVIED
-365 KNLDHFDF
+365 KNLDIFDF

-381 NIIFEKNF
+381 NKIFEDNF
-389 NKLKIYEKETIL
+389 NKLKIYEKDTIL

-409 LKNNKDLDDPK
+409 LKTNKDLDDPK
-420 NIKLMCEKFCIYLLG
+420 NLKLMCEKFCIYLLG
-435 YDFND
+435 YDIYNID
-440 IEKNPNK
+440 QDLNK
-447 KKHIEILLDI
+447 KRHIETLLDI

-463 NNEKIND
+463 NTEKIND
-470 VYNVNNKELRINN
+470 IYNVSNKELRLNN

-488 QTVLEQN
+488 QTVLDQN
-495 VAHSTISSPKKSK
+495 NNHTINTNSNK
-508 NELLK
+508 NDLLK
-513 QSMMNIIKELKQ
+513 QSVINILNELKQ
-525 MEDVNS
+525 MDDINVNHSAEDVKNNEFLYESIVSKQSMNS
-531 SSENVM
+531 SPKR
-537 NNENL
+537 
-542 IDSLILNQSIGSS
+542 NQDKNSV
-555 TIKTFKTNQEKSN
+555 
-568 GKKKVLFENLN
+568 KKKVMFNNLN
-579 YSQIKNNNDEENEK
+579 YSQIAINNEDENEK
-593 NGKSKF
+593 NSKPKL
-599 SSSLINYNNK
+599 SSSLISSKNLNTSK
-609 KSLQTKLS
+609 FKLS
-617 SYNYLKQNTVH
+617 SYNVLKQNTVH
-628 NKNTEGYRFVTKND
+628 NKNTEAYRFVTKND
-642 ITGVEVIDT
+642 ITGLDVIDT
-651 EENIEN
+651 EDNIHN
-657 IFSAKEPWMKEEDC
+657 FFTAKQPWFKEEDC

>member
-1 MNCCGNQS
+1 MNCCNNQS

-17 NQNINMKSTSTKLSN
+17 NQISKKKTNNSSN

-83 ASQRPSNVLID
+83 ASQRPSNILID

-121 CGPNGGLDKES
+121 CGPNEGLDKES

-151 GWQDMGVPESLE
+151 GWQDMGVPESLD

-175 INFEGKKVLVHCHAG
+175 INFENKKVLVHCHAG

-205 EHTTAEKAIKEIRAK
+205 EHTTAENAIKEIRAK

-245 ENFGNKKSIETYI
+245 EMFGNKKTIETYI

-268 YKFEFFSYKKYVP
+268 YKFDFFSYKKYVP

-292 VLKNSINLE
+292 VLKNSNELD
-301 LTTVYKALNGTSDIK
+301 LTTIYKTLNGTSDIIK
-316 ENLNIYLNPII
+316 NLNNYLNPII
-327 ESINAGNYENLNTIN
+327 ESINAGNFNILNTIE

-351 YLWLENSIYYVIED
+351 YLWLEKSIDFVIED
-365 KNLDHFDF
+365 KNLDIFDF

-381 NIIFEKNF
+381 NKIFEDNF
-389 NKLKIYEKETIL
+389 NKLKIYEKDTIL

-409 LKNNKDLDDPK
+409 LKTNKDLDDPK

-435 YDFND
+435 YDINNID
-440 IEKNPNK
+440 QDLNK
-447 KKHIEILLDI
+447 KRHIETLLDI

-470 VYNVNNKELRINN
+470 IYNVSNKELRLNN

-488 QTVLEQN
+488 QSVLEQN
-495 VAHSTISSPKKSK
+495 NNDSVNANSNK
-508 NELLK
+508 NKNDLLK
-513 QSMMNIIKELKQ
+513 QSMLNILNELKQ
-525 MEDVNS
+525 MDDINANNSAEEIKKNEYLYESIVSKQSMNS
-531 SSENVM
+531 SPKK
-537 NNENL
+537 
-542 IDSLILNQSIGSS
+542 NQDKNSV
-555 TIKTFKTNQEKSN
+555 
-568 GKKKVLFENLN
+568 KKKVMFNNLN
-579 YSQIKNNNDEENEK
+579 YSQIVINNEDENEK
-593 NGKSKF
+593 NTKPKLT
-599 SSSLINYNNK
+599 SSLISSKNLNTSK
-609 KSLQTKLS
+609 FKLS
-617 SYNYLKQNTVH
+617 SYNVLKQNTVH
-628 NKNTEGYRFVTKND
+628 NKNTEAYRFETKND
-642 ITGVEVIDT
+642 ITGLYVIDT
-651 EENIEN
+651 EDNIHN
-657 IFSAKEPWMKEEDC
+657 FFTAKQPWFKEEDC